1 MKKNIQTWMAFI
13 FFFTS
18 FLQTNAQACSDN
30 FLYVNPTLITGS
42 GISVQDWIA
51 SNPEMVL
58 CKNEMDEI
66 IVDFEKFKDEND
78 IPNWLKNNSGFI
90 DFTKSNR
97 IIEAIHLVQLDSE
110 YVREAD
116 KELIIN
122 RNFYSITYDFLKLY
136 INDQDIDTMHQKEYY
151 KNYKNVYKNFFNNIK
166 IKNTN
171 GFIFEEHN
179 FSSAFLRS
187 IIMNRNIDKS
197 EYKNCYFQFTIVK
210 INNEEVAVIKFT
222 YKGDSSYYNFSDEP
236 GTAAF
241 AKRSKN
247 RIMTKKVL

>member
-1 MKKNIQTWMAFI
+1 MKKNTLVWMALI
-13 FFFTS
+13 FFSHFN
-18 FLQTNAQACSDN
+18 QINAQACSDN
-30 FLYVNPTLITGS
+30 FIYVNPTFVTNS

-66 IVDFEKFKDEND
+66 IVDFDKFQNEND
-78 IPNWLKNNSGFI
+78 IPKWLKNNSGYI
-90 DFTKSNR
+90 DYSKSNR
-97 IIEAIHLVQLDSE
+97 IIEAIHALEMDSE

-122 RNFYSITYDFLKLY
+122 RNFYSTTYDFIKLY
-136 INDQDIDTMHQKEYY
+136 INDQDIDSIHPRDYY
-151 KNYKNVYKNFFNNIK
+151 KNYKNVYKNLFNNIK

-171 GFIFEEHN
+171 GFIFGEHN
-179 FSSAFLRS
+179 FSAAFLRS
-187 IIMNRNIDKS
+187 IIANRNIPKT

-210 INNEEVAVIKFT
+210 INNDEEAVLKFT
-222 YKGDSSYYNFSDEP
+222 YKGVSSYYNFSDEP

-241 AKRSKN
+241 VKRSKN
-247 RIMTKKVL
+247 SIMTKKVL